1 MEIESGKGVYRSE
14 GMKPEEG
21 KSVEST
27 DRGLFDFMKKKED
40 DQMASEFENKVHVS
54 SEAGED
60 HHKKK
65 HEGLVEKIHRSD
77 GSNSSS
83 SDEGEGDD
91 DEKRRG
97 KKEKKEKKKGLKEKI
112 MEKLPGHEDE
122 LKMEHQHQHHREET
136 NVPVE
141 KVHHEEL
148 HSSHANKPPQEAEEK
163 KGFLDKIKEKLPGQ
177 QKKADG
183 HEHQHVHVHE
193 VTPVAAEH
201 HEAKEKKGILEK
213 IKEKI
218 PGFHSK
224 NAAEEKKDTPPTSEK

>member
-1 MEIESGKGVYRSE
+1 MEKESGKGVL
-14 GMKPEEG
+14 KPEEG

-60 HHKKK
+60 HQKKK

-77 GSNSSS
+77 GSSSSS

-91 DEKRRG
+91 EEKRRR
-97 KKEKKEKKKGLKEKI
+97 KKEKKEKKKGLRKKI

-122 LKMEHQHQHHREET
+122 LKIDYQHQHHKEET

-183 HEHQHVHVHE
+183 HEHEHE

-224 NAAEEKKDTPPTSEK
+224 NAADEKKDTAN